1 MLGSYCRVRWRN
13 NVTCRRVDVMR
24 NIFDDCTHRIAK
36 WELERPIVF
45 RATGKQKCILLGWK
59 RLGKKW
65 FIDDRSGPLRI

>member
-1 MLGSYCRVRWRN
+1 
-13 NVTCRRVDVMR
+13 MR

-65 FIDDRSGPLRI
+65 FIDDRSGLLRI